1 MFTVLSKTRNSNLSL
16 IAALAVMTVVLLTFA
31 VMPAISAPESALVPV
46 TGVSAAGSDY
56 YGRHPELRGSGAI
69 VIDTTGDFFLRH
81 AEWAANGQNVANP
94 LRGISEVSDY
104 FQRHPELSTAAG
116 IAVDTADYFLRHP
129 QLHPSAPSIDLSDYF
144 LRH

>member
-1 MFTVLSKTRNSNLSL
+1 MFTVLSKTRNSNPSL

-31 VMPAISAPESALVPV
+31 VIPGISAPESALVSM
-46 TGVSAAGSDY
+46 TSVSAIGSEY
-56 YGRHPELRGSGAI
+56 YERHPELRVSGAI

-81 AEWAANGQNVANP
+81 PEWTADVQNVAIP
-94 LRGISEVSDY
+94 VTGISEVSDY
-104 FQRHPELSTAAG
+104 FQRHPELSAAAE

-129 QLHPSAPSIDLSDYF
+129 ELHPSAPSIDLSDYF